1 MSEQELDEP
10 NIVITAGVE
19 EDPETVT
26 GEPVDE
32 AQVLGDAVHLAD
44 PAEHQEVA

>member
-1 MSEQELDEP
+1 MSDQDLNDAVGVTP
-10 NIVITAGVE
+10 GVE

-32 AQVLGDAVHLAD
+32 SQVLGDAAYLAD